1 MAQLK
6 HYKRDHERET
16 DDEPFHWVG
25 RSRPAGSRAHTRV
38 WIERDV
44 PGFDMEK
51 WTVRKEEFDDSGRGQ
66 HKPTNLSTHSA
77 KKSARKA
84 AVDWMQGH

>member
-1 MAQLK
+1 MQLK
-6 HYKRDHERET
+6 NYKRDHKRET
-16 DDEPFHWVG
+16 DDEPFHWID

-44 PGFDMEK
+44 SGFDMET

-66 HKPTNLSTHSA
+66 HKPTSLSGHSA
-77 KKSARKA
+77 KESARKA
-84 AVDWMQGH
+84 AVEWMREH